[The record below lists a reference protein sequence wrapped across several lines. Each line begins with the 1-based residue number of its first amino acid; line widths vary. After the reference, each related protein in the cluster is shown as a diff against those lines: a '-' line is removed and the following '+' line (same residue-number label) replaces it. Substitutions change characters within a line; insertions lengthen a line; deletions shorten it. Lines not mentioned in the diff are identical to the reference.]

1 MDSSPQTFERI
12 SRSVIA
18 VPPLARDTNGRIS
31 IDENRKL
38 IRHIE
43 NGGVNILLYGGNAVL
58 YHVRLSEY
66 EGILAALA
74 ESVAETTAVVPSVG
88 PSFGM
93 MMDQAEVL
101 RDYDFPTV
109 MILPQR
115 DIADS
120 VGIVR
125 GIRSFVD
132 AFGKPVVLYL
142 KFANWLPTLAVKT
155 LVEEGLVSW
164 IKYAVVLE
172 NPAADEELKRLV
184 NTVPAAKIIS
194 GIGEQPAIIHMNQYG
209 VAGFTSGCVCIAPNR
224 SMQMLAALQSGD
236 LAEADAIRGK
246 FSLLEDLRNAI
257 HPIRVLHAAVERAGI
272 AFTGPICPLLSDVSA
287 EEGERI
293 GAAALSLL
301 AWNSAGENQ

>member
-1 MDSSPQTFERI
+1 MDTSPQTFERI

-18 VPPLARDTNGRIS
+18 VPPLARDAKGRMS
-31 IDENRKL
+31 VDENKKI

-66 EGILAALA
+66 AEILAGLA
-74 ESVAETTAVVPSVG
+74 ESAADTTAVIPSVG
-88 PSFGM
+88 PSYGM

-101 RDYDFPTV
+101 RDFAFPTA

-115 DIADS
+115 DITDS
-120 VGIVR
+120 LGIVR
-125 GIRSFVD
+125 GIRKFVD
-132 AFGKPVVLYL
+132 AYGKPVVLYL
-142 KFANWLPTLAVKT
+142 KFANWLPAVAVKT

-172 NPAADEELKRLV
+172 NPVEDEELKRLV
-184 NTVPAAKIIS
+184 NVVPASMIIS
-194 GIGEQPAIIHMNQYG
+194 GIGEQPAIIHMKQFG
-209 VAGFTSGCVCIAPNR
+209 VAGFTSGCVCVAPNR
-224 SMQMLAALQSGD
+224 STQMMAAIQSGD
-236 LAEADAIRGK
+236 LAEAEAIRGK

-272 AFTGPICPLLSDVSA
+272 ALTGPICPLLSGVDE

-301 AWNSAGENQ
+301 AWNRTGEKH